1 MNSTAHADPP
11 AIGTSVAG
19 ERHHHRPPT
28 RLERLA
34 RFVCRSDWNDLSEP
48 ACDQPKLRA
57 LDSLRVAFGALD
69 GAPVALVREHVR
81 EFGGAPLATL
91 IGGGQRSVLRSTS
104 RCVALTLGVRRGT
117 WGTKSAWGVPSR
129 TPRGW

>member
-1 MNSTAHADPP
+1 MNATTHADPP

-19 ERHHHRPPT
+19 ERHRHRPPT
-28 RLERLA
+28 RVERLA

-57 LDSLRVAFGALD
+57 RDSLGVAFGALD

-81 EFGGAPLATL
+81 GFGGAPFATL
-91 IGGGQRSVLRSTS
+91 IGAGQRSALRSTS
-104 RCVALTLGVRRGT
+104 RCRALTLEVRGGV
-117 WGTKSAWGVPSR
+117 WGAKGLWARAITYPAG
-129 TPRGW
+129 